1 MWVSYEEANLNGDGS
16 GFRGLL
22 YLSLGQTSH
31 NGRRALAPGETECQA
46 LNPPTVLQP
55 QFDSAQYKI
64 KQVLAILLPEKTE
77 DKIPEGFF
85 SRKWTADDMG
95 RLKAHVRKNSL
106 DHPWRGQ
113 YIAHGL
119 L

>member
-1 MWVSYEEANLNGDGS
+1 MANLDCMWVSYEEANLNGDGS

-85 SRKWTADDMG
+85 SRK
-95 RLKAHVRKNSL
+95 
-106 DHPWRGQ
+106 
-113 YIAHGL
+113 
-119 L
+119 